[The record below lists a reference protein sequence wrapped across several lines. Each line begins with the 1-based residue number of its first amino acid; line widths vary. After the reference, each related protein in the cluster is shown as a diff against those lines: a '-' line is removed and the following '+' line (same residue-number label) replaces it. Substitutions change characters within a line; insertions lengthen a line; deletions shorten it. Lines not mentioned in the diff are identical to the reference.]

1 MSASPSPTGTFV
13 DARIK
18 PELIEWPTPN
28 PDATPKCVLVLG
40 ATVGQDVLHCVSG
53 SVGGGGGAD
62 SVFAITLSPGLSTT
76 VTHADVTMG
85 SRIRCGCEVDQTA
98 SVVCNTHAAWMVRL
112 PSGPIVLDAGSF
124 TIPHSNAL
132 GNEVVPCVLMVGPA
146 LTMTPTVTPTLT
158 ATPTVTV
165 SSTVTRTPTG
175 APTATRTAT
184 LTPTCAPYCCAQP
197 GDTCVT
203 GCAAYGEAG
212 CAPGETRHD
221 NQWCNGGTGSCTP
234 F

>member
-1 MSASPSPTGTFV
+1 MTAPRLVRAALLRGVLVALILPAHPPARAAVNTPLPTRTKRTTFTAAPAVLTETPTPTSTPTPTATPAPTGTFV
-13 DARIK
+13 EARIK

-112 PSGPIVLDAGSF
+112 PSGPIVVHAGSF
-124 TIPHSNAL
+124 TIPHSHAL
-132 GNEVVPCVLMVGPA
+132 GNEVVPCVVM
-146 LTMTPTVTPTLT
+146 
-158 ATPTVTV
+158 
-165 SSTVTRTPTG
+165 
-175 APTATRTAT
+175 
-184 LTPTCAPYCCAQP
+184 
-197 GDTCVT
+197 
-203 GCAAYGEAG
+203 
-212 CAPGETRHD
+212 
-221 NQWCNGGTGSCTP
+221 
-234 F
+234 